1 MAQLP
6 YEALKEFYANAVGH
20 KRGQAL
26 LATAREYLDEFVF
39 NFDVKDAEPF
49 HIVYKDGQLVVNKG
63 RGQAGPGKVT
73 IDSEISAADMSDL
86 IEGEAR
92 GGRCAGKKESVSA
105 GSRRDMG
112 SSPSTLFL
120 LLGINDQGRAGYRG
134 LREGQELSAM
144 AVMQADPGR
153 TKTFLYNMHGGWR
166 I

>member
-20 KRGQAL
+20 KRGRAL
-26 LATAREYLDEFVF
+26 MATAREYLDEFVF

-86 IEGEAR
+86 IEG
-92 GGRCAGKKESVSA
+92 K
-105 GSRRDMG
+105 
-112 SSPSTLFL
+112 
-120 LLGINDQGRAGYRG
+120 LGVGVAQVNRNLY
-134 LREGQELSAM
+134 LP
-144 AVMQADPGR
+144 DPGVAWDHHLR
-153 TKTFLYNMHGGWR
+153 HYLCFWGSMTKVGQDIVVSEKVKSYQRWR
-166 I
+166 